1 MTKSR
6 KYHVAVNLFN
16 ADLCKQSSFILL
28 CLFHNKDMA
37 EVINALQCRLYTK
50 FNKKNN
56 EFNVCI
62 NFTET
67 KSQININHSLTTNF

>member
-6 KYHVAVNLFN
+6 KYHIAVNLFN
-16 ADLCKQSSFILL
+16 ADLCKQSSFISL
-28 CLFHNKDMA
+28 CLFHNKDKH

-50 FNKKNN
+50 FSKKNN
-56 EFNVCI
+56 DFKVYI

-67 KSQININHSLTTNF
+67 KSQININHLLVTNF